1 MNAAPRKLNLDEW
14 DDRYEQLRR
23 DGLREPG
30 YGGPLQRHVVRE
42 KDFRLQQLQFDNS
55 TAALRLWNFF
65 LTENER
71 LHQSRANGDK
81 IVGTMKDLRSEEH
94 TSELQSLRHL

>member
-65 LTENER
+65 GACLPAIGRTGTAKAE
-71 LHQSRANGDK
+71 DK
-81 IVGTMKDLRSEEH
+81 PAIADRIA
-94 TSELQSLRHL
+94 